1 VAKYSAYKEADLI
14 AALKMTACMAGAPL
28 KAQLELIAACDQ
40 ADIWRHDD
48 YRDMAQ
54 WVAINLGVSITKARR
69 MVGAARAIESLPR
82 IAGELAAG
90 RLSLDK
96 TLELCRFATPADE
109 EELLK
114 WAQGAAVGAIKERA
128 DLACRIE
135 PEEVKTSERARYLN
149 WNFDDDNL
157 CLWFNGRLPQETGHR
172 FVKVIEAIAK
182 DIPVSPEDVTEW
194 NDGTDA
200 RYADA
205 LMELVSGGTG
215 GKRGRDTVIVHA
227 PLASLLGEG
236 GNCQIEGGPVIHPG
250 VASRLMCDCKLQ
262 FVVYDETGM
271 NIGITEPTLNI
282 PNWLEREVR
291 YRDGGRCTF
300 RGCGSKHFLHTHHM
314 AFRGADEGPSVL
326 RNLTTL
332 CSYHHKLVHEMGWR
346 VYLNRAGEYE
356 WFRPD
361 GTRYRG
367 PPAKVLATT

>member
-1 VAKYSAYKEADLI
+1 LAKFSVYKEADLI
-14 AALKMTACMAGAPL
+14 AGLKFTACMAGAPL

-40 ADIWRHDD
+40 ANIWRHDD

-114 WAQGAAVGAIKERA
+114 WAMNSAVGAIKEKA

-135 PEEVKTSERARYLN
+135 PEEVKASERARYFN
-149 WNFDDDNL
+149 WDFDDENL

-172 FVKVIEAIAK
+172 LVNAIEAIAK

-194 NDGTDA
+194 DDGTDA

-205 LMELVSGGTG
+205 LMELVAGGTA
-215 GKRGRDTVIVHA
+215 GKPGVDTVVVHA
-227 PLASLLGEG
+227 PLAALLGES
-236 GNCQIEGGPVIHPG
+236 GNCQIEDGPVIHRH

-262 FVVYDETGM
+262 FIVYDETGM
-271 NIGITEPTLNI
+271 NIGIGRESRKLPR
-282 PNWLEREVR
+282 WLRRQVR
-291 YRDGGRCTF
+291 YRDGRRCTF
-300 RGCGSKHFLHTHHM
+300 PGCGSKRFVEIHHM
-314 AFRGADEGPSVL
+314 GFWTEDEGPTAL
-326 RNLTTL
+326 HNLTSL
-332 CSYHHKLVHEMGWR
+332 CTYHHKLVHEMGWR
-346 VYLNRAGEYE
+346 VFLNPAGEYE

-361 GTRYRG
+361 GTRYRA
-367 PPAKVLATT
+367 PPMELISA